1 MREHWSLW
9 TCALQ
14 GMRRMH
20 LWFKILNSWEIN
32 MLSRRFC
39 LQMVLQPG
47 CLCSAVWSFSACFPG
62 SWGPWLRTTMWGAVC
77 GYLCTPGRAAWW
89 LSTDTG
95 RYIPCNVRGL
105 GKSKKKKKKGPAI
118 PIHPS
123 HTHQSCC
130 VAWMGVY
137 FAMRGVSVLLRASAK
152 TGSNF
157 QSPLPIFVSHF
168 LGILPLVFI
177 SLRRKLVKE

>member
-1 MREHWSLW
+1 MIQNLKQLRNKYAKQTVLFADGIAARLPLLSCLILQCLLSWFLGSLI
-9 TCALQ
+9 
-14 GMRRMH
+14 
-20 LWFKILNSWEIN
+20 KN
-32 MLSRRFC
+32 
-39 LQMVLQPG
+39 
-47 CLCSAVWSFSACFPG
+47 
-62 SWGPWLRTTMWGAVC
+62 
-77 GYLCTPGRAAWW
+77 Y
-89 LSTDTG
+89 
-95 RYIPCNVRGL
+95 NVRRSVWLPLHTQEGSL
-105 GKSKKKKKKGPAI
+105 VAEHRYRRLHPMQCQGIGKKFKKKKKGPGI

>member
-1 MREHWSLW
+1 MRERWSLW

-14 GMRRMH
+14 GIRRMH

-95 RYIPCNVRGL
+95 GCIQCNVRGL
-105 GKSKKKKKKGPAI
+105 GKSLKKKKKGSGI

>member
-105 GKSKKKKKKGPAI
+105 GKSKKKKKKRAVAS
-118 PIHPS
+118 PS
-123 HTHQSCC
+123 TLHTHI
-130 VAWMGVY
+130 
-137 FAMRGVSVLLRASAK
+137 RAAVWH
-152 TGSNF
+152 GWEF
-157 QSPLPIFVSHF
+157 
-168 LGILPLVFI
+168 ILQWEGLAFC
-177 SLRRKLVKE
+177 